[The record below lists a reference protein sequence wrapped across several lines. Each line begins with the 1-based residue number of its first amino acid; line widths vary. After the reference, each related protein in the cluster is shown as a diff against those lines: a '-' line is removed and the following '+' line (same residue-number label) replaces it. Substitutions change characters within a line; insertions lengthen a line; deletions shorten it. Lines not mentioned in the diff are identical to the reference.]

1 MYKKKTIKEEIQQI
15 LMAAIVTQGVRDT
28 ADGQGEMVKW
38 VGNIDCLS
46 FQHKRARGVV
56 RTWFNI

>member
-1 MYKKKTIKEEIQQI
+1 
-15 LMAAIVTQGVRDT
+15 MAAIVTQGVRDT